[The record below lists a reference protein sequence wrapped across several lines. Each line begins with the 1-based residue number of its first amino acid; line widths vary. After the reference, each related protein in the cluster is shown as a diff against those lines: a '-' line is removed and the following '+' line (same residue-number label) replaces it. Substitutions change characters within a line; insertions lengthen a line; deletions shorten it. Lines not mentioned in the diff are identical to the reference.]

1 MYAKLYYLVSCGL
14 NAILKEKK
22 NEKYLKSGTDNMTNK
37 QQRER
42 DLSNP
47 NSKTTSPLTSGN
59 YW

>member
-1 MYAKLYYLVSCGL
+1 MYAKLYYLSCGL
-14 NAILKEKK
+14 HAILKKRKK

-47 NSKTTSPLTSGN
+47 NSKTTSPLTIGN